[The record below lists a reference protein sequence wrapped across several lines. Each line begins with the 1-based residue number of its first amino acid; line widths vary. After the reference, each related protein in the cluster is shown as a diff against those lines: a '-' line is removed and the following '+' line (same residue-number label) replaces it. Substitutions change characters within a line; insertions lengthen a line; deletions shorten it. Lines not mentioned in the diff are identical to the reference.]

1 MVIPRCS
8 HRLFTWNEWTLC
20 STSIWS
26 VDMEVMEGVPW
37 ARNSTLAGE
46 KETQIEHKGTQKRM
60 WKRHETET
68 CPTVGILDLFFFF
81 VCVEGEIS
89 SQRREEINCIFVTGD
104 RTLAVLLW
112 VECAMCQVG
121 ESKNSMGQQHVRFGC
136 WSNLFQAN
144 YSLSSS
150 LHGLR
155 EPNKILALPLVALRI
170 YWWVKSHGSR

>member
-1 MVIPRCS
+1 MICRYGGHGRSSLGKKQHVSWGEGNSDRTQ
-8 HRLFTWNEWTLC
+8 RYTKENVKKAWNRNLSNCWN
-20 STSIWS
+20 
-26 VDMEVMEGVPW
+26 PW
-37 ARNSTLAGE
+37 F
-46 KETQIEHKGTQKRM
+46 I
-60 WKRHETET
+60 
-68 CPTVGILDLFFFF
+68 IFF

-89 SQRREEINCIFVTGD
+89 IQRREEINCIFVTGD

-121 ESKNSMGQQHVRFGC
+121 ESKNSMGQQHVRFDC

>member
-60 WKRHETET
+60 KKAWNRNLSN
-68 CPTVGILDLFFFF
+68 CWNPWFIIFF

-89 SQRREEINCIFVTGD
+89 IQRREEINCIFVTGD

-121 ESKNSMGQQHVRFGC
+121 ESKNSMGQQHVHFGC

-170 YWWVKSHGSR
+170 YWWVKSHRSR